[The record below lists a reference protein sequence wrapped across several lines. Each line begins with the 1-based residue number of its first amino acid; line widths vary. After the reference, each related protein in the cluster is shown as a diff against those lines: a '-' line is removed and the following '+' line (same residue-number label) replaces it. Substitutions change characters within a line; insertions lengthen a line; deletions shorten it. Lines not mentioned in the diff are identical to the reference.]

1 MADEK
6 THGREAAL
14 ATTPPSYNRNQQ
26 PKEHGVPARLAPDR
40 NRGLI
45 IACGNIGDDER
56 GTALLLRLVALV
68 GAQPRVLI
76 VAASEGVDDPDTD
89 FETTLYSAGAAE
101 VHRQLIVARADCER
115 RALLDA
121 CDHAH
126 LVLLQADQPL
136 RLSTLIGG
144 TLLAR
149 SIRRRN
155 ADGMA
160 VAGVGGGAALLCE
173 HMLAHGTEGPT
184 PRLGG
189 ASLAPGLGLTNRVV
203 IDQGGHATDRLG
215 RLLAALALNPFALGL
230 GVDPDTAAVIG
241 PDNALEVIG
250 AGGVTVIDPAEMA
263 DSNAADLAPG
273 APIRIT
279 NLRLHSLTGGT
290 RYDLDFRRTLA

>member
-1 MADEK
+1 
-6 THGREAAL
+6 
-14 ATTPPSYNRNQQ
+14 
-26 PKEHGVPARLAPDR
+26 VPARLAPDR

>member
-1 MADEK
+1 M
-6 THGREAAL
+6 
-14 ATTPPSYNRNQQ
+14 
-26 PKEHGVPARLAPDR
+26 PARLAPDR

-45 IACGNIGDDER
+45 IACGPLGEGDR
-56 GTALLLRLVALV
+56 GDALLLRLVALA
-68 GAQPRVLI
+68 GAQPRVVI
-76 VAASEGVDDPDTD
+76 VSACDPDKDIDPD

-101 VHRQLIVARADCER
+101 VLRQPIVARADCER

-121 CDHAH
+121 CEHAH
-126 LVLLQADQPL
+126 LVMLQADQPL

-149 SIRRRN
+149 AIRRRN
-155 ADGMA
+155 ADGLA
-160 VAGVGGGAALLCE
+160 VAGCGAGAAILCE
-173 HMLAHGTEGPT
+173 HMLAHGGEGPT

-203 IDQGGHATDRLG
+203 IDQGGHASDRLG

-230 GVDPDTAAVIG
+230 GIDPDTAAIIG

-250 AGGVTVIDPAEMA
+250 AGGVTIIDPAEMA
-263 DSNAADLAPG
+263 DSNAAELTHG

-279 NLRLHSLTGGT
+279 NLRLHSLTGGA
-290 RYDLDFRRTLA
+290 RYDLDFRRSL

>member
-1 MADEK
+1 M
-6 THGREAAL
+6 
-14 ATTPPSYNRNQQ
+14 
-26 PKEHGVPARLAPDR
+26 PAKLAPDR

-45 IACGNIGDDER
+45 IACGIIRDDAH
-56 GTALLLRLVALV
+56 GASLLGRIIALV
-68 GAQPRVLI
+68 GAQPRVI
-76 VAASEGVDDPDTD
+76 VLTANDPDAEPLDND
-89 FETTLYSAGAAE
+89 FETALFAAGAAE
-101 VHRQLIVARADCER
+101 VHKHPITTRADCEQ
-115 RALLDA
+115 RALLDV
-121 CDHAH
+121 CEHAQ

-136 RLSTLIGG
+136 RLSTLVGG

-149 SIRRRN
+149 AIRRRN

-160 VAGVGGGAALLCE
+160 VAGCGAGAAILCE
-173 HMLAHGTEGPT
+173 HMLAHGADGPT

-203 IDQGGHATDRLG
+203 IDQGGHASDRLG

-230 GVDPDTAAVIG
+230 GIDTDTAAVIG

-263 DSNAADLAPG
+263 DSNAAELTPG

>member
-1 MADEK
+1 M
-6 THGREAAL
+6 
-14 ATTPPSYNRNQQ
+14 
-26 PKEHGVPARLAPDR
+26 PARLAPDR

-45 IACGNIGDDER
+45 IACGVPGDEER
-56 GTALLLRLVALV
+56 GAALLLRLVALV
-68 GAQPRVLI
+68 GAQPRVVI
-76 VAASEGVDDPDTD
+76 VTATDPADEPDSD

-101 VHRQLIVARADCER
+101 VFRQPIITRADCER
-115 RALLDA
+115 RSLLDA
-121 CDHAH
+121 CEHAH

-149 SIRRRN
+149 AIRRRN
-155 ADGMA
+155 ADGLA
-160 VAGVGGGAALLCE
+160 VAGFGAGAAILCE
-173 HMLAHGTEGPT
+173 HMLAHGSEGPT
-184 PRLGG
+184 PRQGG

-203 IDQGGHATDRLG
+203 IDQGGHASDRLG

-230 GVDPDTAAVIG
+230 GIDPDTAAVIG

-250 AGGVTVIDPAEMA
+250 SGGVTVIDPAEMA

>member
-1 MADEK
+1 M
-6 THGREAAL
+6 
-14 ATTPPSYNRNQQ
+14 
-26 PKEHGVPARLAPDR
+26 PARLAPDR

-45 IACGNIGDDER
+45 IACGITGDEER
-56 GTALLLRLVALV
+56 GAALLLRLVALV
-68 GAQPRVLI
+68 GAQPRVVI
-76 VAASEGVDDPDTD
+76 VAATDPAEEPDSD

-101 VHRQLIVARADCER
+101 VFRQPIIARADCER
-115 RALLDA
+115 RSLLDA
-121 CDHAH
+121 CEHAH

-149 SIRRRN
+149 AIRRRN
-155 ADGMA
+155 ADGLA
-160 VAGVGGGAALLCE
+160 VAGFGAGAAILCE
-173 HMLAHGTEGPT
+173 HMLAHGSEGPT
-184 PRLGG
+184 PRKGG

-203 IDQGGHATDRLG
+203 IDQGGHASDRLG

-230 GVDPDTAAVIG
+230 GIDPDTAAVIG

-250 AGGVTVIDPAEMA
+250 SGGVTVIDPAEMA